1 MSYPHIGFI
10 MEQTLG
16 HITHDLNLQATLTTR
31 NSFTYE
37 RFPVLFHNNDIYD
50 RLPVIR
56 NNWTLKASLRS
67 RDWLKSRRNAPHLDA
82 VFFHTQVTTLFSI
95 GWMRRHPTI
104 ISMDATP
111 KNIDSLGEAYQHSPS
126 RLRWLE
132 AWKDSMN
139 KEAYQAARGIITWCQ
154 WAKNSLI
161 NDYGIDGDKITVI
174 PPGVNMERWNLPR
187 ETRES
192 SKLHLLFVGGN
203 FQRKGGHLLLKAFKK
218 LPNNCM
224 LDIVTQDPLN
234 GMEMDRVHVHNG
246 VKANSP
252 EMLALF
258 QKADIFVFP
267 SNGDCLPLAVME
279 AMAASLPV
287 IASNVGAIS
296 EEVADGVTGYLIPA
310 GNEKALVDSIAFF
323 IHNPQSIR
331 EMGMKGRERALKL
344 FNSQN
349 NYQSLVDCMLNI
361 AE

>member
-1 MSYPHIGFI
+1 MSHPHIGFI

-16 HITHDLNLQATLTTR
+16 HITHDMNLQATLATQK
-31 NSFTYE
+31 SFTYE
-37 RFPVLFHNNDIYD
+37 RFPVLFHNKDIYD
-50 RLPVIR
+50 RLPIIR
-56 NNWTLKASLRS
+56 NNWTLKASLRA
-67 RDWLKSRRNAPHLDA
+67 RDWLKSRRYAPPLDA

-95 GWMRRHPTI
+95 GWMQRHPSI

-111 KNIDSLGEAYQHSPS
+111 KNIDSLGEAYQHTPS
-126 RLRWLE
+126 RSRSIE
-132 AWKDSMN
+132 AWKDSLN
-139 KEAYQAARGIITWCQ
+139 AEAYQAAKGIITWCQ

-174 PPGVNMERWNLPR
+174 PPGVDTEHWNLPR
-187 ETRES
+187 ETRDS
-192 SKLHLLFVGGN
+192 SRLHLLFVGGN
-203 FQRKGGHLLLKAFKK
+203 FRRKGGPLLLKAFEK
-218 LPNNCM
+218 LPKSCI

-234 GMEMDRVHVHNG
+234 GMEMDRVYVHND

-267 SNGDCLPLAVME
+267 TNGDCLPLAVME

-296 EEVADGVTGYLIPA
+296 EEVEDGVTGYLIPA
-310 GNEKALVDSIAFF
+310 GDESALVDRLEFF
-323 IHNPQSIR
+323 IRNPQSIR
-331 EMGMKGRERALKL
+331 EMGMKGRERALTL
-344 FNSQN
+344 FNSKN
-349 NYQSLVDCMLNI
+349 NYQSLINCMLNI